1 MTVKPYT
8 GTGFN
13 YLLSFSVCDDWWP
26 MTSVAMCVRACAGL
40 THENRKQTDKNIFLH
55 NFFSFFSIF
64 VVVLFRL
71 FDVAVVFHLLTD
83 IIYCSSG
90 RRAIRFM
97 RFEDESCASA
107 LPAHYAEMM
116 DRKNMIL
123 LLFHSRTISDLLC
136 FYFFIAFDN
145 VVRWRDRMNAFC
157 ICLSSQPTW
166 EHTVRYLF
174 SDVLHTHYSESEP
187 IEWII
192 VMKSFVVNRHI

>member
-1 MTVKPYT
+1 MA
-8 GTGFN
+8 
-13 YLLSFSVCDDWWP
+13 DDF
-26 MTSVAMCVRACAGL
+26 CGDVRARSFDP
-40 THENRKQTDKNIFLH
+40 RKLKTNGQEHFSSP
-55 NFFSFFSIF
+55 FFSFFFIF

-83 IIYCSSG
+83 IIYSGSG
-90 RRAIRFM
+90 RRAIRFVYFYDCFM

-116 DRKNMIL
+116 DRRNMIL

-136 FYFFIAFDN
+136 FFFFISFDN

-174 SDVLHTHYSESEP
+174 SDVSHTQSPESDP